1 MAVDITT
8 VNVEALLSH
17 CIENYETLI
26 VDFYAPWCG
35 PCKMI
40 AAPLEQMA
48 QSGVASVVKINGDH
62 EDPTIKSTVDRI
74 MSQYDISAFP
84 TILIFKHKML
94 IRKVVGANLAQI
106 KAAIA

>member
-8 VNVEALLSH
+8 LNVEALLNH
-17 CIENYETLI
+17 CIETYETLI

-40 AAPLEQMA
+40 AVPLEHMA
-48 QSGVASVVKINGDH
+48 TTGVASVVKINGDH
-62 EDPTIKSTVDRI
+62 DEPEVKQKVEHV

-84 TILIFKHKML
+84 TVLIFKKKTL

-106 KAAIA
+106 KAALA